1 VPSAFF
7 LRRVEPGYDSG
18 AMRRFDHIGIPTD
31 EERPGEM
38 YVPETKVW
46 VTDPLQHPQRIEYLR
61 FASDSP
67 VTGPLR
73 TQPHIAFQVDDLE
86 REVADSEVLLGPFY
100 ATKTL
105 QVVFVTQDGALFEFM
120 HTPNGGHWF
129 ISRGE

>member
-1 VPSAFF
+1 
-7 LRRVEPGYDSG
+7 
-18 AMRRFDHIGIPTD
+18 MRRFDHIGIPTD
-31 EERPGEM
+31 QERPGEM

-86 REVADSEVLLGPFY
+86 REVGDSEVLLGPFY
-100 ATKTL
+100 ATETL